1 MSTPSSVIYD
11 AANNV
16 IGSSDLVNAVHQAG
30 YGTSPQVYTS
40 NGAGVKPTFQAAGV
54 GTGGLVWLASSTAS
68 ASATIDFANNLSA
81 TYDNYLVTIE
91 DCLPATNDVGFFV
104 QVGTGG
110 GPTYQATL
118 YVSQGMTSAGS
129 TLAAVAGGT
138 VSVQL
143 VVNASSRRMA
153 NTASRA
159 GQFDIMVYGANT
171 ATDKTITSISNHWV
185 ATTLVTGNSLCSG
198 RWQSA
203 TVITSLRFLMSS
215 GNISTGTFK
224 LYGMVN

>member
-54 GTGGLVWLASSTAS
+54 GTGGLVWIASSVAS
-68 ASATIDFANNLSA
+68 SSATVDFANNLSA

-91 DCLPATNDVGFFV
+91 NCLPATNDVGFFV

-118 YVSQGMTSAGS
+118 YVSQGMTSVGA
-129 TLAAVAGGT
+129 TLASVAGGT
-138 VSVQL
+138 VSIQL
-143 VVNASSRRMA
+143 VVDASSRRLA
-153 NTASRA
+153 NTASRV

-171 ATDKTITSISNHWV
+171 ANDKTITSISNHWV
-185 ATTLVTGNSLCSG
+185 ATTLATANSLCSG
-198 RWQSA
+198 RWQSS
-203 TVITSLRFLMSS
+203 TVITSLRFSMAS